1 MSTVDTSEKLC
12 VTSSRRVYGHFFL
25 PLQQE
30 TINLLTNMYKKLLLS
45 VAVMTACLPMKAQTP
60 AAGYKESGNNNPISA
75 NVFCADPTAL
85 EYNGRLYVYGS
96 NDHQEFLANGK
107 KGDNTYGNI
116 KSIVV
121 FSTDD
126 MVNWTFHGTID
137 TKRLCSSWTPSAW
150 YKGYGVSWAPSVTW
164 RHNAETDKDE
174 FFLYFC
180 NSSHGVGVLKA
191 ESPLGPW
198 ISPNKELMI
207 HYDTPGANRQGTYAN
222 FDPGVTVDD
231 NGVGWI
237 SFGGLGVNGLNAKAA
252 RIIKLKPS
260 MTAVDGS
267 AVEIPAP
274 YHFEANELN
283 VIGGKYV
290 YTYCSN
296 WANRDNNEWNA
307 YKSEHN
313 INVNAPGG
321 GTMCY
326 MVSDTPMDPDSWVF
340 KGYYGPGVAGNN
352 HSHLQKFQGKYYH
365 IYHDHGNI
373 LLDAMK
379 KDGAV
384 DASAGDYR
392 SICVN
397 RATVNESTATVSLVT
412 LNKEGVS
419 QVKNVNP
426 YELQQAET
434 MASSGGVEYEDYTN
448 IKKNTRISTLG
459 NDASENM
466 QVRLA
471 TGSWINVRK
480 VDFGTNGA
488 VKLVLRAKG
497 TGKLDLRTS
506 MSPRGTLLTMDISS
520 AELEDH
526 IFEIPA
532 DKLEKFK
539 GVKNNLFFIVTEASD
554 FYVDTWQFVEA
565 GSTGL
570 QHVMGDEQNKQCYD
584 LSGRHLSADSN
595 RRGLVIEQYTDE
607 SGVKHSRKVLSGRE

>member
-1 MSTVDTSEKLC
+1 MAASI
-12 VTSSRRVYGHFFL
+12 
-25 PLQQE
+25 QM
-30 TINLLTNMYKKLLLS
+30 N
-45 VAVMTACLPMKAQTP
+45 AQTL
-60 AAGYKESGNNNPISA
+60 ATDYKSGNNNPISA

-96 NDHQEFLANGK
+96 NDHQEFLANNK

-137 TKRLCSSWTPSAW
+137 TKKICSRWVTSPW
-150 YKGYGVSWAPSVTW
+150 YQGYGVSWAPSVTW
-164 RHNAETDKDE
+164 RHNNETDKDE

-180 NSSHGVGVLKA
+180 NSSHGIGVLKA

-198 ISPNKELMI
+198 KSPNNRLMI
-207 HYDTPGANRQGTYAN
+207 HRDTPGATPCSAV
-222 FDPGVTVDD
+222 FDPGVTVDE

-237 SFGGLGVNGLNAKAA
+237 SFGGLDPVDGGDSFNPKNA
-252 RIIKLKPS
+252 RIVKLKPN
-260 MTAVDGS
+260 MTEIDGQP
-267 AVEIPAP
+267 VRIPAP

-296 WANRDNNEWNA
+296 WAERKADEWNA

-326 MVSDTPMDPDSWVF
+326 MVSDNPLDPESWEF

-365 IYHDHGNI
+365 IYHNHGSV

-379 KDGAV
+379 KNGAV

-397 RATVNESTATVSLVT
+397 KTTVNESTATVNLVT
-412 LNKEGVS
+412 LNQEGAA
-419 QVKNVNP
+419 QIKNVNP
-426 YELQQAET
+426 YMWQQAET
-434 MASSGGVEYEDYTN
+434 MATCGGVNYEDMTN

-466 QVRLA
+466 QVKMKV
-471 TGSWINVRK
+471 GSWINVHK
-480 VDFGTNGA
+480 VDFGTTGA
-488 VKLVLRAKG
+488 DRFVLRAKG
-497 TGKLDLRTS
+497 TGTIAVRFS
-506 MSPRGTLLTMDISS
+506 SS
-520 AELEDH
+520 ASPKNIAATFEFSSTDLEDH
-526 IFEIPA
+526 IIEIPQN
-532 DKLEKFK
+532 KLVKFK
-539 GVKNNLFFIVTEASD
+539 GLKDDLYLAVTEGD
-554 FYVDTWQFVEA
+554 NVYVDAWKFLET
-565 GSTGL
+565 GSTAIQEL
-570 QHVMGDEQNKQCYD
+570 SNSKSSNSQLYD
-584 LSGRHLSADSN
+584 LSGRRLSGAQQH
-595 RRGLVIEQYTDE
+595 RGIVIEQYTDE
-607 SGVKHSRKVLSGRE
+607 NGVKHSRKVVTGK

>member
-1 MSTVDTSEKLC
+1 MW
-12 VTSSRRVYGHFFL
+12 
-25 PLQQE
+25 
-30 TINLLTNMYKKLLLS
+30 LLLTTFAVENYHIITNMYKKLLLS
-45 VAVMTACLPMKAQTP
+45 VAVVAACMPTKAQTST
-60 AAGYKESGNNNPISA
+60 ATDYKGSSNNNPISA

-96 NDHQEFLANGK
+96 NDHQEFLAKNK
-107 KGDNTYGNI
+107 KGENKYENI

-137 TKRLCSSWTPSAW
+137 TKKICSGWTSNPW
-150 YKGYGVSWAPSVTW
+150 WHGYGVSWAPSVTW
-164 RHNAETDKDE
+164 RHNNETDKDE

-180 NSSHGVGVLKA
+180 NNSHGVGVLKA
-191 ESPLGPW
+191 ESPIGPW
-198 ISPNKELMI
+198 KSPNNKLMVT
-207 HYDTPGANRQGTYAN
+207 YDTPGANKQGTNAN
-222 FDPGVTVDD
+222 FDPGVTIDD
-231 NGVGWI
+231 NGVGWL
-237 SFGGLGVNGLNAKAA
+237 SFGGLGPNGIMPDAA

-260 MTAVDGS
+260 MTEVDGS
-267 AVEIPAP
+267 ASVIHAP

-296 WANRDNNEWNA
+296 WAERKTDEWNT

-313 INVNAPGG
+313 INVSAPGG

-326 MVSDTPMDPDSWVF
+326 MVSDNPLDPNSWEF

-352 HSHLQKFQGKYYH
+352 HSHLQKFQGRYYH
-365 IYHDHGNI
+365 IYHNHGSV

-412 LNKEGVS
+412 LNQTGVT
-419 QVKNVNP
+419 QIKNVNP
-426 YELQQAET
+426 YELQQMET
-434 MASSGGVEYEDYTN
+434 MASCGGVNYEDITN

-466 QVRLA
+466 QVKMKV
-471 TGSWINVRK
+471 GSWINVRK
-480 VDFGTNGA
+480 VDFGTTGA
-488 VKLVLRAKG
+488 DRFVLRAKG
-497 TGKLDLRTS
+497 TGKMEVRT
-506 MSPRGTLLTMDISS
+506 GVSS
-520 AELEDH
+520 RNMIAAIAFSSTDFEDH
-526 IFEIPA
+526 VLEIPS
-532 DKLEKFK
+532 DKLSKFMNL
-539 GVKNNLFFIVTEASD
+539 KNNLYFIVTEGENV
-554 FYVDTWQFVEA
+554 YVDSWQFLET
-565 GSTGL
+565 GSTGIPKL
-570 QHVMGDEQNKQCYD
+570 SNSKLSNSQIYD
-584 LSGRHLSADSN
+584 LSGRRLLGGQQQ
-595 RRGLVIEQYTDE
+595 RGILIEQYIDE
-607 SGVKHSRKVLSGRE
+607 NGMKRCRKVVVGKE